1 MGFLKMEQKTFTICI
16 DDLTIDCADAQKL
29 AGFYADLLGW
39 KMARLADGL
48 YEVRAAGFQMR
59 FLIEQESDYV
69 LPVWPETPGEQQK
82 QMHLDFTVSD
92 LGAAVERAK
101 ALGAVE
107 AAAQY
112 NPRQWITM
120 LDPAGHPFCLC
131 LPE

>member
-1 MGFLKMEQKTFTICI
+1 MEQKTFAIRI

-29 AGFYADLLGW
+29 SAFYADLLGW
-39 KMARLADGL
+39 QAVKLAESL
-48 YEVRAAGFQMR
+48 FEVRAAGFPMR

-69 LPVWPETPGEQQK
+69 PPVWPEAPGEQQK

-92 LGAAVERAK
+92 LSAAVARAK

-107 AAAQY
+107 TAAQF
-112 NPRQWITM
+112 NPKQWITM

-131 LPE
+131 LPEQN

>member
-1 MGFLKMEQKTFTICI
+1 MEHTYTICI

-29 AGFYADLLGW
+29 ASFYADLLGW
-39 KMARLADGL
+39 QVTKYAETV
-48 YEVRAAGFQMR
+48 YEVRAAGSPLR

-69 LPVWPETPGEQQK
+69 PPVWPEAPGEQQK

-92 LGAAVERAK
+92 LSAAVARAK

-107 AAAQY
+107 AAQQF
-112 NPRQWITM
+112 NPKQWITM